1 MISRYEVFC
10 KVIENHSFTK
20 TAEELGYT
28 QSAVSQTVKKME
40 DEIGSTLIER
50 SIDRIVLTKD
60 GEQMYPFIRDIY
72 SAEKAYEEKKKEL
85 IGLGK
90 SKISI
95 GTFTSVSRTFLPKL
109 MSEFRENYPAVD
121 FELYQ
126 GEYDSISEFVKEG
139 KVDFGFVDTTAVP
152 EAGQNVLYTDRMMAI
167 LPLNHPQNAASKI
180 RLRDLRSEPFI
191 LLDEG
196 RYSITLKAFEKEQ
209 ITPNVRYKVSD
220 DYTIITMVKQGL
232 GVSMLFEGVIT
243 GFETGI
249 TIKEIEDAPE
259 REVGLIWR
267 NQDTLSIAAR
277 TFIDY
282 MKNYFH
288 KMK

>member
-1 MISRYEVFC
+1 MISRYEIFC
-10 KVIENHSFTK
+10 KVIENQSFTK
-20 TAEELGYT
+20 AAEELGYT

-40 DEIGSTLIER
+40 DEIGSILIER
-50 SIDRIVLTKD
+50 TRDRILLTKD

-72 SAEKAYEEKKKEL
+72 SAEKAFEEKKKEL

-109 MSEFRENYPAVD
+109 MSEFRENYPSVD

-126 GEYDSISEFVKEG
+126 GEYDSITEFVREG

-152 EAGQNVLYTDRMMAI
+152 EAGDNVLYTDRMMAV
-167 LPLNHPQNAASKI
+167 LPWNHPKHAESKI
-180 RLRDLRSEPFI
+180 RLRDLCNEPFI

-196 RYSITLKAFEKEQ
+196 RYSITLKAFEKEN
-209 ITPNVRYKVSD
+209 ISPNVRYKVSD
-220 DYTIITMVKQGL
+220 DYTIITMVKQEL

-243 GFETGI
+243 GFESGI
-249 TIKEIEDAPE
+249 TIKEIEDAPK
-259 REVGLIWR
+259 REVGLLWR
-267 NQDTLSIAAR
+267 NRETLSVAAG
-277 TFIDY
+277 TFVDY
-282 MKNYFH
+282 LMNYFH
-288 KMK
+288 TIK